1 MLSPQHSIDPPAT
14 VFSTATYQHDTNYSV
29 NVTVHPGSLVDF
41 LITAGPT
48 ETGGAFGP
56 VKFTATI
63 KTAP

>member
-1 MLSPQHSIDPPAT
+1 MDGTT
-14 VFSTATYQHDTNYSV
+14 VFSAATHLHGTNYSV
-29 NVTVHPGSLVDF
+29 NVSVHLGSLVDF

-63 KTAP
+63 RAAR